1 MAIRAVIPAVIQAAT
16 TEAMTDMVKANFI
29 IGLLALAFFAN
40 AQYQGWN
47 LFDRNAGAQTSRMS
61 GGHGGSGRSY
71 HK

>member
-1 MAIRAVIPAVIQAAT
+1 
-16 TEAMTDMVKANFI
+16 MVRINLL

-47 LFDRNAGAQTSRMS
+47 LFEREASAQTSRLS
-61 GGHGGSGRSY
+61 GGHGSSGSGRTS

>member
-1 MAIRAVIPAVIQAAT
+1 MVIQAAAIQAVT
-16 TEAMTDMVKANFI
+16 QEAMTDMVKSNFI

-47 LFDRNAGAQTSRMS
+47 LFDRNAGAQTSRLS
-61 GGHGGSGRSY
+61 GGHGSGGSRTS

>member
-1 MAIRAVIPAVIQAAT
+1 
-16 TEAMTDMVKANFI
+16 MTDMVKANFI

>member
-1 MAIRAVIPAVIQAAT
+1 MVAAAVIQVAT
-16 TEAMTDMVKANFI
+16 MEAMTDMVKTNFI

-61 GGHGGSGRSY
+61 GGHGSSGRTS

>member
-1 MAIRAVIPAVIQAAT
+1 MVIQAVTIRAVT
-16 TEAMTDMVKANFI
+16 REAMTDMVKTNFI

-61 GGHGGSGRSY
+61 GGHGSGGSGRSY

>member
-1 MAIRAVIPAVIQAAT
+1 
-16 TEAMTDMVKANFI
+16 MTDMVKTNFI

-61 GGHGGSGRSY
+61 GGHGSGGSGRSY

>member
-1 MAIRAVIPAVIQAAT
+1 VVAAAVIQVAT
-16 TEAMTDMVKANFI
+16 MEAMTDMVKTNFI

-61 GGHGGSGRSY
+61 GGHGSGGSGRTS

>member
-1 MAIRAVIPAVIQAAT
+1 MISVAAVMAMREAT
-16 TEAMTDMVKANFI
+16 TEMVRINLL

-47 LFDRNAGAQTSRMS
+47 LFEREASAQTSRVS
-61 GGHGGSGRSY
+61 GGHGSGGSGRSY

>member
-1 MAIRAVIPAVIQAAT
+1 
-16 TEAMTDMVKANFI
+16 MTDMVKANFI

-61 GGHGGSGRSY
+61 GGHGSSGRTS